1 MTNNQIKVG
10 DFLTLNQDV
19 IIAYDHSVSS
29 KKLNKGDR
37 LQVRSIAVA
46 NPKHLTLSKEG
57 VSNNIG
63 LTTNFFN
70 I

>member
-1 MTNNQIKVG
+1 MNTIKVG

-19 IIAYDHSVSS
+19 LIAYDHSEKSN
-29 KKLNKGDR
+29 KLNKGDKLEVISISPMNNKFLR
-37 LQVRSIAVA
+37 L
-46 NPKHLTLSKEG
+46 KKEG

-70 I
+70 L

>member
-1 MTNNQIKVG
+1 MNTIKVG

-19 IIAYDHSVSS
+19 LIAYDHSEKSN
-29 KKLNKGDR
+29 KLNKGDKLEVISISVMNNKFLR
-37 LQVRSIAVA
+37 L
-46 NPKHLTLSKEG
+46 KKEG

-70 I
+70 L